1 MKKKKMSIA
10 GKVRQNSKEK
20 ARGSASYGYLN
31 LPQGVNVFKVE
42 PGGRVTMDIMPYE
55 ISDPRHPDSSDQ
67 VPLEV
72 GDLWYKRPFKLHRNV
87 GVDKE
92 SIVCPTS
99 FGKRCPI
106 CNYRAERMRAGADK
120 EETGPMRASD
130 RNLYA
135 IIPHGVK
142 GFDKKPYIW
151 DISAFC
157 FQNMLSEEIEESE
170 ENAEFANLEDGLT
183 LKVRFSEESI
193 GTGKGST
200 SFAKVSRIDFVER
213 DEQYDEKILKDIPDL
228 DKVLSCPD
236 YKVLERKFLELDPD
250 EEEEEETSAQAEPE
264 EEEEA
269 PTPRKRKKVK
279 PEPEE
284 EDEPEE
290 EEEEEAPTPPR
301 RKKAKPE
308 PEPEEEEEEEEEAPT
323 PKRKGKPA
331 KKESGDCPFGHKFG
345 KDCEKHEDCDE
356 CDKWDECIEAKEG

>member
-130 RNLYA
+130 RNLYVV
-135 IIPHGVK
+135 IPHGVK

-269 PTPRKRKKVK
+269 PTPRKRKRVK
-279 PEPEE
+279 PEPEPEPEPEE

-290 EEEEEAPTPPR
+290 EEEEEAP
-301 RKKAKPE
+301 A
-308 PEPEEEEEEEEEAPT
+308 